1 MQAAGQAVDF
11 AYATGE
17 EVVVRLT
24 GVEVFNVDE
33 GRRVP
38 AACVPAWTIAT
49 VAGRSEA
56 GGEARYAL
64 RFPHHDATCVCV
76 TDESAIDGV
85 A

>member
-1 MQAAGQAVDF
+1 MQAAGRAVVF

-24 GVEVFNVDE
+24 GVEVLDIDL

-38 AACVPAWTIAT
+38 AACVPSWTIAT
-49 VAGRSEA
+49 VAGLSEA
-56 GGEARYAL
+56 AGEARYAL
-64 RFPHHDATCVCV
+64 RFEHHGAICVCV
-76 TDESAIDGV
+76 TDEGAIDGV